1 MSNSESLKGKEFID
15 FILDYLTGKTHKPEP
30 KPGFRVPKNC
40 ANQLNTDEA
49 KKLVNILKDSTE
61 LSYYFNAKDGFKTL
75 VDSLHFSY
83 DAFTV
88 LEALL
93 PENEK
98 LREDFQRQHLY
109 EALIDFLYRRNIK
122 SDGPT
127 LPNEH
132 VYSILVLLENAS
144 LSEVVRST
152 LSEMTKI
159 KDLFLIVIRSI
170 EVLENMKLVSS
181 LIQFIS
187 NLCYGTGK
195 FRKMLA
201 MEPPVEFLTTIENIL
216 EMTSKTQLTLED
228 KSKIDWDFESKRSL
242 LKGATLGFVGN
253 LCVEVKLRQVIAA
266 DMGGVLSRVYVM
278 LQSDV
283 NSKPFDWVE
292 GVTKE
297 LAVLINCSLEDKAVK
312 FIAEKDIVQLCESVL
327 KQTKISE
334 KGHLELMGRCLNVLA
349 KVGKVESAQEQITN
363 SKTIIITSLLY
374 YGSDNEDLAKQ
385 SLLTLHCCFR
395 KDKFKEICLETHKF
409 SASAFDSFVKQ
420 SI

>member
-1 MSNSESLKGKEFID
+1 M
-15 FILDYLTGKTHKPEP
+15 
-30 KPGFRVPKNC
+30 
-40 ANQLNTDEA
+40 
-49 KKLVNILKDSTE
+49 
-61 LSYYFNAKDGFKTL
+61 
-75 VDSLHFSY
+75 
-83 DAFTV
+83 
-88 LEALL
+88 
-93 PENEK
+93 
-98 LREDFQRQHLY
+98 Y

-228 KSKIDWDFESKRSL
+228 KSKIDWDFEIKRSL

-312 FIAEKDIVQLCESVL
+312 FIAEKDIV
-327 KQTKISE
+327 
-334 KGHLELMGRCLNVLA
+334 
-349 KVGKVESAQEQITN
+349 
-363 SKTIIITSLLY
+363 
-374 YGSDNEDLAKQ
+374 
-385 SLLTLHCCFR
+385 
-395 KDKFKEICLETHKF
+395 
-409 SASAFDSFVKQ
+409 
-420 SI
+420 

>member
-1 MSNSESLKGKEFID
+1 M
-15 FILDYLTGKTHKPEP
+15 
-30 KPGFRVPKNC
+30 
-40 ANQLNTDEA
+40 
-49 KKLVNILKDSTE
+49 
-61 LSYYFNAKDGFKTL
+61 
-75 VDSLHFSY
+75 
-83 DAFTV
+83 
-88 LEALL
+88 
-93 PENEK
+93 
-98 LREDFQRQHLY
+98 Y

-216 EMTSKTQLTLED
+216 EMTSKTQLTIED

-266 DMGGVLSRVYVM
+266 DMGGVLSQVYIM

-312 FIAEKDIVQLCESVL
+312 FIAEKDIV
-327 KQTKISE
+327 
-334 KGHLELMGRCLNVLA
+334 
-349 KVGKVESAQEQITN
+349 
-363 SKTIIITSLLY
+363 
-374 YGSDNEDLAKQ
+374 
-385 SLLTLHCCFR
+385 
-395 KDKFKEICLETHKF
+395 
-409 SASAFDSFVKQ
+409 
-420 SI
+420 

>member
-1 MSNSESLKGKEFID
+1 M
-15 FILDYLTGKTHKPEP
+15 
-30 KPGFRVPKNC
+30 
-40 ANQLNTDEA
+40 
-49 KKLVNILKDSTE
+49 
-61 LSYYFNAKDGFKTL
+61 
-75 VDSLHFSY
+75 
-83 DAFTV
+83 
-88 LEALL
+88 
-93 PENEK
+93 
-98 LREDFQRQHLY
+98 Y

-312 FIAEKDIVQLCESVL
+312 FIAEKDIV
-327 KQTKISE
+327 
-334 KGHLELMGRCLNVLA
+334 
-349 KVGKVESAQEQITN
+349 
-363 SKTIIITSLLY
+363 
-374 YGSDNEDLAKQ
+374 
-385 SLLTLHCCFR
+385 
-395 KDKFKEICLETHKF
+395 
-409 SASAFDSFVKQ
+409 
-420 SI
+420 

>member
-1 MSNSESLKGKEFID
+1 M
-15 FILDYLTGKTHKPEP
+15 
-30 KPGFRVPKNC
+30 
-40 ANQLNTDEA
+40 
-49 KKLVNILKDSTE
+49 
-61 LSYYFNAKDGFKTL
+61 
-75 VDSLHFSY
+75 
-83 DAFTV
+83 
-88 LEALL
+88 
-93 PENEK
+93 
-98 LREDFQRQHLY
+98 Y

-216 EMTSKTQLTLED
+216 EMTSKTQLTIED

-266 DMGGVLSRVYVM
+266 DMGGVLSRVYIM

-297 LAVLINCSLEDKAVK
+297 LAVLINCSLEDKVVK
-312 FIAEKDIVQLCESVL
+312 FIAEKDIV
-327 KQTKISE
+327 
-334 KGHLELMGRCLNVLA
+334 
-349 KVGKVESAQEQITN
+349 
-363 SKTIIITSLLY
+363 
-374 YGSDNEDLAKQ
+374 
-385 SLLTLHCCFR
+385 
-395 KDKFKEICLETHKF
+395 
-409 SASAFDSFVKQ
+409 
-420 SI
+420 

>member
-1 MSNSESLKGKEFID
+1 M
-15 FILDYLTGKTHKPEP
+15 
-30 KPGFRVPKNC
+30 
-40 ANQLNTDEA
+40 
-49 KKLVNILKDSTE
+49 
-61 LSYYFNAKDGFKTL
+61 
-75 VDSLHFSY
+75 
-83 DAFTV
+83 
-88 LEALL
+88 
-93 PENEK
+93 
-98 LREDFQRQHLY
+98 
-109 EALIDFLYRRNIK
+109 IDFLYRRNIK

-201 MEPPVEFLTTIENIL
+201 MEPPVEFLTTIESIL
-216 EMTSKTQLTLED
+216 EMTSKTQLTIED

-253 LCVEVKLRQVIAA
+253 LCVEVKLRQVIAS
-266 DMGGVLSRVYVM
+266 DMGGVLSRVYIM

-312 FIAEKDIVQLCESVL
+312 FFAEKDIV
-327 KQTKISE
+327 
-334 KGHLELMGRCLNVLA
+334 
-349 KVGKVESAQEQITN
+349 
-363 SKTIIITSLLY
+363 
-374 YGSDNEDLAKQ
+374 
-385 SLLTLHCCFR
+385 
-395 KDKFKEICLETHKF
+395 
-409 SASAFDSFVKQ
+409 
-420 SI
+420 